1 MREVPCLAE
10 FAAIVVGLADRV
22 FAAPKPPIAAAWTQC
37 LRAPARVWL
46 ENYGRIWAI
55 EDHPFD
61 TSSLF
66 SAAKLCLFLHREFV
80 PDPQVQKEITRQRL
94 FPWKLPEQIA
104 VPADNTAASFLTGGR
119 LQWQFVLQK
128 LIFHLSSSSRYLFEM
143 PRWRE
148 LNRLSAGSLASEP
161 HKPHQPDATPTGD
174 LSNQEVARN

>member
-1 MREVPCLAE
+1 M
-10 FAAIVVGLADRV
+10 
-22 FAAPKPPIAAAWTQC
+22 
-37 LRAPARVWL
+37 
-46 ENYGRIWAI
+46 
-55 EDHPFD
+55 
-61 TSSLF
+61 
-66 SAAKLCLFLHREFV
+66 
-80 PDPQVQKEITRQRL
+80 
-94 FPWKLPEQIA
+94 
-104 VPADNTAASFLTGGR
+104 TGGR